1 MDEPSATEQDE
12 RPTVEA
18 STVRLTSPEAQDLP
32 APPDRPQREREGWVL
47 YLAVRDEEVG
57 SLSDLSGKAVALGPQ
72 DPPHEAAVR
81 QALATAGVA
90 AKFVEDLEADA
101 LDRLVR
107 REVAAAPFRLG
118 PRLLEGAG
126 LPDALSQAGVRLLE
140 VPLDV
145 EPLPAPDTM
154 QGRSDG

>member
-1 MDEPSATEQDE
+1 
-12 RPTVEA
+12 
-18 STVRLTSPEAQDLP
+18 
-32 APPDRPQREREGWVL
+32 VL

-72 DPPHEAAVR
+72 DPPYEAAIR
-81 QALATAGVA
+81 QAFATAGVA
-90 AKFVEDLEADA
+90 ANFVEDLEADA
-101 LDRLVR
+101 LDRVVR
-107 REVAAAPFRLG
+107 REVAAAPFWVG
-118 PRLLEGAG
+118 PQLLEGAR

-145 EPLPAPDTM
+145 EPRPAPDTV